1 MSDSVYVVIA
11 NELEKVKECVVLS
24 NAGKASKV
32 FHRLR
37 GIYGRANVALISRA
51 IDDTAADR
59 STIIRFY

>member
-1 MSDSVYVVIA
+1 VSD
-11 NELEKVKECVVLS
+11 EKL
-24 NAGKASKV
+24 KAAMV